1 MILENNPSTFSQTS
15 TIMPNG
21 SSPTPPSSQALQFPP
36 GADQPPPGM
45 IGAPQQLQ
53 GGTRPP
59 SAAAQQML
67 PQQQPKQG
75 PNAFPGSLSDLV
87 TSFENVKQRGAYI
100 HDAAL
105 VISDLNAAMMHPH
118 SAAPHV

>member
-1 MILENNPSTFSQTS
+1 
-15 TIMPNG
+15 
-21 SSPTPPSSQALQFPP
+21 
-36 GADQPPPGM
+36 M

-67 PQQQPKQG
+67 PQQQPRQSG

-87 TSFENVKQRGAYI
+87 TSFENVKQRGTYI
-100 HDAAL
+100 HDVAL
-105 VISDLNAAMMHPH
+105 ATSDINAAMMYPH